1 MAVFMA
7 EYGCGPVGEQ
17 KAGEQVLF
25 AMVYGLFNSLFQ
37 LSSAYKK
44 AESRWDF
51 WPLCS
56 LGPDSQEP
64 DSFEFLLCAA

>member
-1 MAVFMA
+1 MAVLMA
-7 EYGCGPVGEQ
+7 KYGCGPVGKQ

-25 AMVYGLFNSLFQ
+25 AMLCGRFNHLFQ
-37 LSSAYKK
+37 FSSAYKK
-44 AESRWDF
+44 VECRRDF

-56 LGPDSQEP
+56 LGPVSQQP